1 MSIQRDKKNV
11 PCPVLGEYPHF
22 GNHCVKGN
30 LAMAISPHTSGQRVC
45 YIQIDVPW
53 LPNTENDSLNE
64 DVLGWWADTDCSSAW
79 FSSIKEANRL
89 LTPTSIPHGF
99 THTYKPISVTVV
111 NTGLIIASP
120 GQSRVPRVNP
130 ITKKIWSQHLPGLNK
145 GTGRSWD
152 VRRWKHTH
160 WRSVI
165 HFCSHRRGSVLF
177 HLWIKVV
184 ECYWNSS
191 S

>member
-130 ITKKIWSQHLPGLNK
+130 ITKKSEVSIYLGWTRAQEEAEMWGGENTP
-145 GTGRSWD
+145 TGVPWYISAATGEE
-152 VRRWKHTH
+152 VF
-160 WRSVI
+160 SFI
-165 HFCSHRRGSVLF
+165 FG
-177 HLWIKVV
+177 
-184 ECYWNSS
+184 
-191 S
+191 